1 MKNILFITHLYP
13 YPPDDGGRIV
23 TFNTIKELRKYGHNI
38 FLCTFAEKD
47 ISLKEIPLDITYS
60 VIPFSYKNSYD
71 KLIKNLFQKKPYNME
86 KYINKEM
93 ASKINSI
100 LEENNIELV
109 YVDHLHM
116 AYYGAM
122 IKEKYP
128 NLPVVLRQHNVES
141 TIFERAVQEESNKLK
156 RIYLKHQYKKLFQY
170 ESKIVDIF
178 EEVYTITEEDK
189 YRLHSMNERAKI
201 KNLPAG
207 VDTEKYSPIE
217 NIEGNLEPTIV
228 FLGTMSWLPN
238 VNGVEWFIK
247 DIFPKVLA
255 KYPNLKFYIV
265 GKNPPEKIYK
275 YQNMYKENLIITGY
289 VDDERPYI
297 AKADAFIV
305 PLKIG
310 GGMRIKILNA
320 LAMKTAIVTTTVGV
334 EGISLGKESILI
346 ADSEEQFSSA
356 ILDILG
362 DKQFSTETALNGLY
376 EVKQKYSNESILKA
390 HARNLENI
398 SNVN

>member
-1 MKNILFITHLYP
+1 
-13 YPPDDGGRIV
+13 
-23 TFNTIKELRKYGHNI
+23 
-38 FLCTFAEKD
+38 
-47 ISLKEIPLDITYS
+47 
-60 VIPFSYKNSYD
+60 
-71 KLIKNLFQKKPYNME
+71 
-86 KYINKEM
+86 
-93 ASKINSI
+93 
-100 LEENNIELV
+100 
-109 YVDHLHM
+109 
-116 AYYGAM
+116 
-122 IKEKYP
+122 
-128 NLPVVLRQHNVES
+128 
-141 TIFERAVQEESNKLK
+141 
-156 RIYLKHQYKKLFQY
+156 
-170 ESKIVDIF
+170 
-178 EEVYTITEEDK
+178 
-189 YRLHSMNERAKI
+189 
-201 KNLPAG
+201 
-207 VDTEKYSPIE
+207 
-217 NIEGNLEPTIV
+217 
-228 FLGTMSWLPN
+228 MSWLPN